1 MRKGTEK
8 RYLAVLL
15 IIFALC
21 ASTVFSV
28 AASPKVRSKSIT
40 LNVGSA
46 TIGIGDIVTL
56 DAVMNPAN
64 STDTIKWTSSNNK
77 VATVNKYGVVTAL
90 KEGKATIT
98 AKTSSKKKAKCV
110 VTVKN
115 HLSKAEISALI
126 SKQCLSEETVKKL
139 IKENVLS
146 ETDVKKIVDESIG
159 ESMGNTL
166 SEETVKKLIKE
177 NALSET
183 DVKKI
188 VDESIGEGMGGTDWA
203 DGTELKLLSSQSL
216 PVSGAYEKDKS
227 IQVTVEKI
235 TVRKYHYDG
244 EWDGQARKYKYIVEI
259 QGSRTDNFDATKYGA
274 YVQMGFMNNYS
285 MAGIYV
291 CPLEDE
297 SDWNID
303 SSYQE
308 SEGRFVVTTE
318 IYSLYAN
325 YDEYMFYGDNMGID
339 IYEKEEG
346 DSGYVV
352 M

>member
-15 IIFALC
+15 IIFALF

-64 STDTIKWTSSNNK
+64 STDTIKWTSSNK
-77 VATVNKYGVVTAL
+77 KIATVNKYGVVTAL

-139 IKENVLS
+139 IKENALS

-159 ESMGNTL
+159 ESMGHTL

-216 PVSGAYEKDKS
+216 PVSGTYEKDKS

-235 TVRKYHYDG
+235 TVRKYRYDG
-244 EWDGQARKYKYIVEI
+244 EWDGQARKYKYTVEI
-259 QGSRTDNFDATKYGA
+259 QGSLTDNFDSTKYGA
-274 YVQMGFMNNYS
+274 SVCIGFMNNYS
-285 MAGIYV
+285 MSSGVYSV
-291 CPLEDE
+291 PLEDK
-297 SDWNID
+297 SDGNKD

-308 SEGRFVVTTE
+308 NGGKFVVTAE
-318 IYSLYAN
+318 LYSLYAD

-339 IYEKEEG
+339 IYEKEN
-346 DSGYVV
+346 DSGYDDI
-352 M
+352 